1 MFRKMNKHNPNII
14 FLTSILLLIFSC
26 TREELTGTIYGTV
39 TDFQTGEPIKN
50 VNVKLMPD
58 GAATITGSDGTY
70 SFPDLKPGK
79 YSLCFSKAEYA
90 EINDDYVIELKAGLD
105 FRRDVQMRKRMASL
119 AITDMEGN
127 PLDTLDFGDEES
139 VTTKTFNLFNDGTES
154 LNCSANYECDWIDNI
169 SGLEESVEPGQTVP
183 VTVRIDRVALDD
195 GENTTFLYV
204 TTVGHGSYE
213 IVVKA
218 TFLGVASI
226 TTDEATNITPSSVTI
241 GGNIIDDGGRP
252 VLERGICYGTSQTPD
267 INGDHTQDGSG
278 TGAFSHNITGLS
290 ASTTYYARAYAT
302 NRNGTYYASNIVCFT
317 TENGLPEVSTT
328 EATDITATT
337 AKTGGNIISNGG
349 YNVTARG
356 VCWNTMGS
364 PDLNDQHIENGN
376 GNGFFTSNLTNLNA
390 GTTYYVRAY
399 ATNEIGTVYGN
410 EVSFCTS
417 SGNISISISE
427 PTDVVAT
434 SASCSANITD
444 DGGAAV
450 TERGLCWS
458 TSQYP
463 TISNSHV
470 AVGIGMGSYTASM
483 SELNPSTTY
492 YVRAYAINA
501 TGTSYSSQVD
511 FTTESGLPTLTT
523 TEVTDIT
530 ATTAKSG
537 GTITDNGGF
546 NVTERGVCWNTMGN
560 PDLSDPHTTN
570 GTGNGTFI
578 SNMTNLMA
586 GTTYHVRAYATNSM
600 GTIYGDEVTFTTSSG
615 AVAMTITEAVN
626 ITATSASCSVTINND
641 GGASIT
647 ERGICWST
655 AQYPT
660 TGDAS
665 VAIGSGTGTF
675 TASMNNLVPFSTYYV
690 RAYAIN
696 ASGTSYSDQ
705 ISFTTLS
712 GLPTISIVT
721 ANNITATSAFCSA
734 SVSDDGGF
742 DVIERGFCWGHFGNP
757 DISGPHTSNG
767 TGIGQFTSS
776 LADLSSNTTYHVR
789 AYATNSIGTN
799 YGEEV
804 TFTTSSGVVTMT
816 LADATSI
823 TASSALCS
831 VTISDDGGASIT
843 ERGICWSTAQYPTT
857 SDTSVAIG
865 TGLGTFTA
873 SMNNLTPS
881 TTYYV
886 RAYTINSIGVC
897 YSNQISFTTNDGL
910 PIVTTG
916 NVSDITA
923 NSAICGGDVT
933 SDGGFPVI
941 TKGLCWGTSQY
952 PTISESHSNN
962 GSGIGSFNGSLTNL
976 QIGTTYYVRA
986 YATNSVGTVY
996 GDNVSFTTTSGDISI
1011 AISTPINI
1019 TATSAS
1025 CSANITDDGGATI
1038 TERGICWST
1047 SQYPTISGFHT
1058 SVGNGTGTYTALLS
1072 DLTPSTTYYVR
1083 AYATNAAG
1091 TNYSSQVSFT
1101 TISGMPTLITINAT
1115 DVTATTAKSGGNITD
1130 NGGYDV
1136 TARGVCW
1143 NTMGNP
1149 EISDQHSINGNGNGN
1164 FTSNLSDL
1172 AAGTTYHVRAYATNS
1187 MGTSYGNEV
1196 TFTTSDGSVTMT
1208 ISDAINITATSAS
1221 CSVNI
1226 SDDGGAAVT
1235 ERGIC
1240 WNTSQYP
1247 TTSSFHLSV
1256 GNGTGEFIASLS
1268 ELTPATTYYVRA
1280 YATNAAGTCYSN
1292 QVSFTTT
1299 TGLPTITTTN
1309 VTDIT
1314 ANTAKSG
1321 GIVTDN
1327 GGFNVTARG
1336 VCWNTMGNPDISDQ
1350 HTTNGSGNGSF
1361 TSNLSGLAAGTTY
1374 HVRAYATNNMGT
1386 SYGNEVTFTTS
1397 SGSVAIAIAD
1407 ATNVTATS
1415 ASCSVT
1421 ISDDGDAPITERG
1434 ICWSVDQYPTTGDFS
1449 VATGSGIGTFT
1460 ASMSS
1465 LSPSTTYYVRAY
1477 AINSVGTHYS
1487 NQISLSTTSGLPSI
1501 TTKTV
1506 TDITATTAKSGGNVI
1521 DNGGFNVTSRG
1532 ICWNTTGN
1540 PDTNDQH
1547 TTNGSGNGN
1556 FTSNMGN
1563 LIPGVTYHVRAYAT
1577 NSMGTRYGN
1586 DVTFTTSDGVVSITL
1601 SNPTNINANS
1611 ATCSANITEDG
1622 GASVTERGICWGTS
1636 QNPTIADS
1644 YISAGNGTGSYTASM
1659 TDLMPSTTYYV
1670 RAYATNAAGTSYSSQ
1685 KSFTT
1690 TDGLPTVTT
1699 SEITTAN
1706 VTSSTFTCGG
1716 NVTNMGD
1723 APVTSRGI
1731 CWSTTGTPTIND
1743 SHSTDGSGLG
1753 VFTHTVTNVS
1763 PLTQTYYV
1771 RAYATNQYGTSY
1783 GETIVQS
1790 HTNPYHLPVVTMGGT
1805 TYMIYPQDLG
1815 EMNWS
1820 TANSTCNNLVAYGFS
1835 DWRLPT
1841 WDEADDFA
1849 RTSIRH
1855 YFTFGTYYW
1864 TSTPVPNTSGAYY
1877 TENIYGWQTGSA
1889 YASSNYNVRP
1899 IRVVV
1904 Q

>member
-1 MFRKMNKHNPNII
+1 MNKSNRTIII
-14 FLTSILLLIFSC
+14 FISVLLLIFGC

-58 GAATITGSDGTY
+58 GIATITGSDGTY
-70 SFPDLKPGK
+70 SFPELKPGK

-119 AITDMEGN
+119 SITDMEGN

-154 LNCSANYECDWIDNI
+154 LNCSANFECDWIDNI

-195 GENTTFLYV
+195 GENTTFLYI
-204 TTVGHGSYE
+204 TSVGHGSYE

-226 TTDEATNITPSSVTI
+226 TTDEATNITASSVTV
-241 GGNIIDDGGRP
+241 GGNIVDDGGRP

-267 INGDHTQDGSG
+267 INGNHTQDGSG

-302 NRNGTYYASNIVCFT
+302 NRNGTYYASNIVSFT

-328 EATDITATT
+328 DVTDITATT
-337 AKTGGNIISNGG
+337 AKSGGNVISNGG
-349 YNVTARG
+349 YTVTARG
-356 VCWNTMGS
+356 ICWNTMGS
-364 PDLNDQHIENGN
+364 PDLNDQYVENGN
-376 GNGFFTSNLTNLNA
+376 GNGPFTSNMTNLTA

-410 EVSFCTS
+410 EVSFSTA
-417 SGNISISISE
+417 SGNISISISD
-427 PTDVVAT
+427 PTNITAI
-434 SASCSANITD
+434 SASCGANISD
-444 DGGAAV
+444 DGGSSV
-450 TERGLCWS
+450 TERGICWS

-463 TISNSHV
+463 SISNSHV
-470 AVGIGMGSYTASM
+470 AVGNGIGSYTASM

-570 GTGNGTFI
+570 GAGNGTFI

-660 TGDAS
+660 T
-665 VAIGSGTGTF
+665 
-675 TASMNNLVPFSTYYV
+675 
-690 RAYAIN
+690 
-696 ASGTSYSDQ
+696 
-705 ISFTTLS
+705 
-712 GLPTISIVT
+712 
-721 ANNITATSAFCSA
+721 
-734 SVSDDGGF
+734 
-742 DVIERGFCWGHFGNP
+742 
-757 DISGPHTSNG
+757 
-767 TGIGQFTSS
+767 
-776 LADLSSNTTYHVR
+776 
-789 AYATNSIGTN
+789 
-799 YGEEV
+799 
-804 TFTTSSGVVTMT
+804 
-816 LADATSI
+816 
-823 TASSALCS
+823 
-831 VTISDDGGASIT
+831 
-843 ERGICWSTAQYPTT
+843 
-857 SDTSVAIG
+857 SDTSIAIG

-1047 SQYPTISGFHT
+1047 SQYPTISSFHA

-1149 EISDQHSINGNGNGN
+1149 DISDQHSINGSGNGN

-1196 TFTTSDGSVTMT
+1196 TFTTSDGSVSMT
-1208 ISDAINITATSAS
+1208 ISDAINITASSASCSVTINDDGDAPITERGICWSTAQYPTTEEFSVSIGTGVGTFTASMNNLTPSTTYFVRAYAINTVGTYYSNQITFTTNNGLPTVTTGAVNDITAVSAVCSGDVTSDGGFPVIAKGFCWGTAQHPTVSGDHSNNGNGIGAFNGSMTNLQAGTTYYVRAYATNIVGTVYGDDVTFNTTSGNISIAISEPTDITATSAS
-1221 CSVNI
+1221 CSANI
-1226 SDDGGAAVT
+1226 SDDGGATIT

-1280 YATNAAGTCYSN
+1280 YATNAAGTCYSS
-1292 QVSFTTT
+1292 QVSFTTA
-1299 TGLPTITTTN
+1299 TGLPTITTTT

-1314 ANTAKSG
+1314 ATTGKSG
-1321 GIVTDN
+1321 GNIIDN

-1397 SGSVAIAIAD
+1397 NGSVAITIAD
-1407 ATNVTATS
+1407 ATNVTAIS

-1434 ICWSVDQYPTTGDFS
+1434 ICWSTDQYPTTGDFS
-1449 VATGSGIGTFT
+1449 AAAGSGIGTFT
-1460 ASMSS
+1460 ASMSG

-1477 AINSVGTHYS
+1477 AINSVSTHYS
-1487 NQISLSTTSGLPSI
+1487 DQISLSTTSGLPSI

-1506 TDITATTAKSGGNVI
+1506 TNITATTAKSGGNI
-1521 DNGGFNVTSRG
+1521 TDNGGFNVAFRG

-1540 PDTNDQH
+1540 PDINDQH
-1547 TTNGSGNGN
+1547 TTDGGGNGN

-1611 ATCSANITEDG
+1611 AACSATITDDG
-1622 GASVTERGICWGTS
+1622 GATVTERGICWGTS

-1841 WDEADDFA
+1841 SDEADDFA

-1855 YFTFGTYYW
+1855 YFTSGTYYW

-1889 YASSNYNVRP
+1889 YVSSNYNVRP
-1899 IRVVV
+1899 IC
-1904 Q
+1904 QP